1 MEQLQ
6 TKKVKWLI
14 HTILI
19 VSSLLFLFPMV
30 WMIINSFKPE
40 SVIMQDL
47 NSLQTF
53 LPSMQNTFD
62 NYYRVMF
69 EYNILQYISN
79 TLLYAVFAMIFGV
92 IVNGLAGFALAKIKF
107 PFSDKILTIIILLL
121 ILPMETVIVTI
132 FLIINNLGLSN
143 SIVGYLLPS
152 MASPFFVFMFRQFF
166 LQIEDEIEEA
176 ASMDGAS
183 TVRYFFEFVLPMSK
197 PIVATV
203 AVFIFLAIWNDF
215 LWPILVFTDNSM
227 MPIQIGI
234 NALFNN
240 QDVTLGEK
248 LAALTVVTIPV
259 VFVYAFFQRYIVQGI
274 ATMGSS
280 KE

>member
-6 TKKVKWLI
+6 TKKVKWIL
-14 HTILI
+14 HAILI

-40 SVIMQDL
+40 SVIMDNL

-53 LPSMQNTFD
+53 LPSMEYTLG

-69 EYNILQYISN
+69 EYNILQYMSN
-79 TLLYAVFAMIFGV
+79 TLIYALFAMIFGV
-92 IVNGLAGFALAKIKF
+92 IVNGLAGFALAKIEF
-107 PFSDKILTIIILLL
+107 PFSDKILTVIILLL

-166 LQIEDEIEEA
+166 MQIENEIEEA

-183 TVRYFFEFVLPMSK
+183 TIRYFFEFVLPMSK